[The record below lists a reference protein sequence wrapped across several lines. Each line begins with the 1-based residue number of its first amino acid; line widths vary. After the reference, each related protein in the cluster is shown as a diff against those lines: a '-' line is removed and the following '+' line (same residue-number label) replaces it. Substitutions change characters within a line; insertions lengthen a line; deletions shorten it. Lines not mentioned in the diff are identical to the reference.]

1 MEMSSSFGLGLG
13 IGIGIGVLVMVRR
26 RGSGDA
32 PSTSAAS
39 WGMFTGNTVIP
50 VEFHVKPAT
59 LLCYNGTVPV
69 RVGGGLAWLAVRP
82 EPVLGS
88 MCLNVPVGNCSE
100 EAFAANVPR
109 DKHESAE
116 ALLKPGGE
124 FTWKSP
130 RELLYLPAQGRAS
143 VSEVEAAVR
152 AISLLAWHLDSVYS
166 GADGTPTSFTPACG
180 GRRRKTAS
188 GRTMYPRMDAVAIV
202 LVESAD
208 GQRCLLGRQ
217 ASYPPGMYTCISG
230 FVEHGESAENAAMRE
245 THEETAVVCT
255 PGSAQLVASQP
266 WPCGRGNHCELMLG
280 VFARAVAGGETID
293 CGAGGALMAGGAQG
307 VAELQDARWFSR
319 EEARTMLERSVKKSW
334 AAGELL
340 VPPPLAIAHA
350 LISRWVS
357 GTVPGK

>member
-1 MEMSSSFGLGLG
+1 MVADASMTNVATDELVVMISSILH
-13 IGIGIGVLVMVRR
+13 R
-26 RGSGDA
+26 
-32 PSTSAAS
+32 
-39 WGMFTGNTVIP
+39 
-50 VEFHVKPAT
+50 
-59 LLCYNGTVPV
+59 NGTDMEITTLIATVYSADPNARALMKTAGGAKRWLDQHPSAFQLFRPQPDEQPLVWSVRLMAPV
-69 RVGGGLAWLAVRP
+69 HKV
-82 EPVLGS
+82 
-88 MCLNVPVGNCSE
+88 
-100 EAFAANVPR
+100 
-109 DKHESAE
+109 
-116 ALLKPGGE
+116 
-124 FTWKSP
+124 
-130 RELLYLPAQGRAS
+130 AS